1 MVTRHGIKVAKE
13 FESGMYFSCEMCGTC
28 CRGLKEGEVFL
39 YRDDIVRLAN
49 HLGLKGT
56 KGLRE
61 FSRKYLKLIRDSFFW
76 RAPGAKRGKRYK
88 FDTLG
93 FKFTG
98 DDEHCHFL
106 VDNTCTVHEARPFQC
121 RAFPI
126 GWKQLIS
133 SPSRVKDYSKRC
145 PALQK
150 SLERREGTLYSRE
163 ELLQWAKKEYEMEKE
178 YFLEL
183 KKHNFEIVKVY
194 PFLPEEMVENAKK
207 LP

>member
-1 MVTRHGIKVAKE
+1 MTTPGIKVAKE
-13 FESGMYFSCEMCGTC
+13 FEHGMYFSCEMCGTC

-61 FSRKYLKLIRDSFFW
+61 FSSKYLKVIEDSFFW
-76 RAPGAKRGKRYK
+76 RAQGEKRRKRYK

-98 DDEHCHFL
+98 EDEHCHFL
-106 VDNTCTVHEARPFQC
+106 IDNLCSVHEARPFQC
-121 RAFPI
+121 RSFPI

-145 PALQK
+145 PALRN
-150 SLERREGTLYSRE
+150 SLKKRVSTLYSRD
-163 ELLQWAKKEYEMEKE
+163 ELLRWGQKEYEIEKA
-178 YFLEL
+178 YFLEI
-183 KKHNFEIVKVY
+183 KRHNFDILKVY
-194 PFLPEEMVENAKK
+194 PFLPAEMIKK
-207 LP
+207 ADK